1 MARFWEAETPETA
14 LKSFSADQS
23 LGSDGRIAE
32 IWMGAIVMLYV
43 GGDNQVKTEGGLSS
57 FIILLSPRIS
67 SCWPVRNSKPF
78 ARKCPM
84 ALC

>member
-23 LGSDGRIAE
+23 LGSDGRVAE

-43 GGDNQVKTEGGLSS
+43 GGDSEEEVYSELIVHY
-57 FIILLSPRIS
+57 FVSPRIS
-67 SCWPVRNSKPF
+67 SRWPVRNSKPF
-78 ARKCPM
+78 ARKCPI